1 MNLQKE
7 ERILR
12 SDPFPVRK
20 LLDFSDLHLR
30 VLAGEEGLNQTIL
43 LPELNRP
50 ALELSGFF
58 EKWRP
63 NRIQILGSGE
73 MAYLL
78 SKHEEPSVH
87 EYVERIFA
95 SHPPCV
101 VITNNFDPF
110 PELLHL
116 AETFHVALLQS
127 ELHTTQFT
135 KRLWD
140 HLEIELSPYVVKRG
154 VMMDIFNVGVLITG
168 PSSVGKSESALE
180 LMHKGHTFVADD
192 LITIRGA
199 QSSKVIATGHSPVP
213 YHMEIRGIG
222 IIDAARMYG
231 PRAIRQYKQLDL
243 IVSLEDW
250 DADTDYERLGID
262 RPTTQILGIDI
273 PCYTIPVKP
282 GRNISTIVEVAVLD
296 HKLRESGVFMAKEFD
311 ETLIKIMQKR
321 EGR

>member
-1 MNLQKE
+1 MDLHKE

-12 SDPFPVRK
+12 SDPFPVKK
-20 LLDFSDLHLR
+20 LLEFADLHLC
-30 VLAGEEGLNQTIL
+30 VIAGSQGLDRTIH

-58 EKWRP
+58 ETWRP
-63 NRIQILGSGE
+63 NRVQILGSGE
-73 MAYLL
+73 VAYLQ
-78 SKHEEPSVH
+78 SKRENAEVH
-87 EYVERIFA
+87 SNLERIF
-95 SHPPCV
+95 SSQPPCV
-101 VITNNFDPF
+101 VITNNLEPF
-110 PELLHL
+110 PEIHHF
-116 AETFHVALLQS
+116 ADNYQVSVLQS

-140 HLEIELSPYVVKRG
+140 HLEIELSPYIVKRG

-168 PSSVGKSESALE
+168 PSSIGKSESALE

-199 QSSKVIATGHSPVP
+199 QSSKLIAAGHSPVP

-231 PRAIRQYKQLDL
+231 PRTIRQSKQLDL
-243 IVSLEDW
+243 MISLEEW
-250 DADTDYERLGID
+250 DADTEYERLGIE
-262 RPTTQILGIDI
+262 RPTTRVLGIDI
-273 PCYTIPVKP
+273 PCYRIPVKP
-282 GRNISTIVEVAVLD
+282 GRNISTIVEVAILD
-296 HKLRESGVFMAKEFD
+296 HKLRESGIYMAKEFD
-311 ETLIKIMQKR
+311 ETLIKIMQRR